1 MLHAALTASA
11 PTDQAALCPSPTT
24 ATKPCGAPDRAA
36 IAAVR
41 AIHRAVR
48 IATRSTQRAVRAP
61 AADAQ
66 TRDAHTNAASGP
78 PALRLVPI
86 APYAG
91 DNLPDRELA
100 AHAAGLCAP
109 AIRLSQGAPRPN
121 PVAPFK
127 PSRIDLLN
135 RELTAKPRP
144 TAPFKPFRTDP
155 LNREPTAKPGP
166 TVPFKPSRIDP
177 LNREPAAKPATA
189 PKKPSRTD
197 PLNREPTATT
207 GATAPRVTRSNA
219 SGAAATAQAA
229 HAHDP
234 ASRPGQSGGG
244 SKVRPAPAKTG
255 GAAPTLRPSPDC
267 PGRRCAP
274 A

>member
-135 RELTAKPRP
+135 RE
-144 TAPFKPFRTDP
+144 
-155 LNREPTAKPGP
+155 PTAKPGP

>member
-11 PTDQAALCPSPTT
+11 PTGQAALCPSPPT
-24 ATKPCGAPDRAA
+24 AAKPCGAPDRAAIAA

-48 IATRSTQRAVRAP
+48 IATRSSQRAVRAP

-127 PSRIDLLN
+127 PSRI
-135 RELTAKPRP
+135 
-144 TAPFKPFRTDP
+144 DP